1 MGNHFHFSIQIK
13 SIELLKSLIL
23 KIEQCSWTSA
33 LKNFIETTDDLEIK
47 LDKLIINQF
56 QNFQN
61 SYAKAVYLPDYA
73 SGNTWIDI
81 KRATQMKIRA
91 SILSTGYISPKKCNC
106 FVSFT

>member
-23 KIEQCSWTSA
+23 KIEQRSRTSA
-33 LKNFIETTDDLEIK
+33 MKNFIETTDDLEIK

-61 SYAKAVYLPDYA
+61 SYAKAVNKDLGRTG
-73 SGNTWIDI
+73 SLFQKKNFL
-81 KRATQMKIRA
+81 KIM
-91 SILSTGYISPKKCNC
+91 
-106 FVSFT
+106 V